1 MLLAAVAG
9 LTSGVQAQETA
20 VKQVADGHYLGA
32 KHQLEQYLEKAD
44 EKGQEEA
51 EALLLVC
58 KYVLCS
64 QNVRR
69 ISGSVGASRYASMVH
84 SAVKQQSRVKKQE
97 CTADEIGYWVEAH
110 PLSQYADVLKVLKRN
125 LLIKE
130 GRFDEALEMFFRE
143 EGTSIDVPLAYP
155 LTDLS
160 DEMNS
165 YNGVLYRLAGE
176 SLYDKGQY
184 GRAIPYLEAGEKTR
198 TSQYKLGMCYYN
210 SGMFDNAYTTLAESA
225 GADRDEMAQN
235 AWLHAGIAALQKG
248 QKANAQKA
256 FRSASQMSASKAL
269 REQAL
274 YNYSLTLHE
283 QSSPQTVAVMEQFLS
298 EYPSSQYATPVSLC
312 LTEVYMSKKDYSKAL
327 NTISK
332 VQTPDADTQADK
344 QKVMYNLAFQ
354 ELNRNHL
361 QEAITH
367 ATQAIA
373 LGNQDVEAY
382 AECYYIK
389 GDCNYRLGNYAQ
401 AANDLN
407 TAIQLGGQTPQRR
420 LKNNEYAVYSYAYA
434 LFKLQKY
441 NNAISQFQQVTGMTS
456 ASRAMVADAYNRIGD
471 CYLNMRNYDEA
482 MANYERAKSTDHS
495 LGDYSMLQEAY
506 IEGLRGNYDR
516 KVEIINQMNAEYRS
530 SSLAVKA
537 LYEQGRAYVLS
548 GRNADAT
555 AVFSSIVVKYPQ
567 SEYAHKATEELQTMA
582 ANIAMQ
588 DSIAAA
594 QDSIAT
600 EEAKAPV
607 VAAQAL
613 YEQGLYEQA
622 EQQLNSAIDN
632 GIGKPYWLARA
643 FVLLSDI
650 YKAEG
655 REVEAKQTLESLKA
669 NYKEEDD
676 IIEMINERLK

>member
-1 MLLAAVAG
+1 MVGLA
-9 LTSGVQAQETA
+9 SGVQAQDIA
-20 VKQVADGHYLGA
+20 VKQVADGHYVGA
-32 KHQLEQYLEKAD
+32 KHQLEQYLEVAD
-44 EKGQEEA
+44 EKGREEA

-58 KYVLCS
+58 NYVLD
-64 QNVRR
+64 
-69 ISGSVGASRYASMVH
+69 SRG
-84 SAVKQQSRVKKQE
+84 
-97 CTADEIGYWVEAH
+97 TADAMGDWTEAH
-110 PLSQYADVLKVLKRN
+110 PLSQYAEVLKVLRRN

-130 GRFDEALEMFFRE
+130 KRTDEALELFFRE
-143 EGTSIDVPLAYP
+143 EGKSVSVPLAYP
-155 LTDLS
+155 LTELS
-160 DEMNS
+160 GEMSS
-165 YNGVLYRLAGE
+165 YNEVLYRLAGE

-184 GRAIPYLEAGEKTR
+184 GRALPYLEAGEKTR
-198 TSQYKLGMCYYN
+198 TSLYKLGMCYYN
-210 SGMFDNAYTTLAESA
+210 GGMFDKAYATLSESA

-248 QKANAQKA
+248 QKADAQKA
-256 FRSASQMSASKAL
+256 FKNASQMSASAAL
-269 REQAL
+269 REQSL

-298 EYPSSQYATPVSLC
+298 EYPQSQYATPVSLC
-312 LTEVYMSKKDYSKAL
+312 LTEVYMTKKDYSKAL
-327 NTISK
+327 NTINK

-344 QKVMYNLAFQ
+344 QKVLYNLAFQ

-361 QEAITH
+361 QDAMTY
-367 ATQAIA
+367 ASQAIA
-373 LGNQDVEAY
+373 LGNQDAEAY

-407 TAIQLGGQTPQRR
+407 TAIQLGGRTTHGK
-420 LKNNEYAVYSYAYA
+420 LKNYEYAVYSYAYA
-434 LFKLQKY
+434 QFKSQKY
-441 NNAISQFQQVTGMTS
+441 NAAISQFQQVTGMAS
-456 ASRAMVADAYNRIGD
+456 ASKAMVADAYNRIGD

-482 MANYERAKSTDHS
+482 VANYEKAKATDHS

-516 KVEIINQMNAEYRS
+516 KAEIINQMNAEYRK
-530 SSLAVKA
+530 SLLAAKA

-548 GRNADAT
+548 GRNTEAT

-567 SEYAHKATEELQTMA
+567 SEYAQKATEELQTMA

-594 QDSIAT
+594 QDSIAM

-607 VAAQAL
+607 MAAQAL
-613 YEQGLYEQA
+613 YDEGRYQQA
-622 EQQLNSAIDN
+622 EQQLNAAIDS

>member
-1 MLLAAVAG
+1 MVCLA
-9 LTSGVQAQETA
+9 SGVQAQDIA
-20 VKQVADGHYLGA
+20 VKQVADGHYVGA
-32 KHQLEQYLEKAD
+32 KHQLEQYLEVAD
-44 EKGQEEA
+44 EKRREEA

-58 KYVLCS
+58 NYVLD
-64 QNVRR
+64 
-69 ISGSVGASRYASMVH
+69 SRG
-84 SAVKQQSRVKKQE
+84 
-97 CTADEIGYWVEAH
+97 TADAMGDWTEAH
-110 PLSQYADVLKVLKRN
+110 PLSQYAEVLKVLRRN

-130 GRFDEALEMFFRE
+130 KRTDEALELFFRE
-143 EGTSIDVPLAYP
+143 EGKSVSVPLAYP
-155 LTDLS
+155 LTELS
-160 DEMNS
+160 GEMSS
-165 YNGVLYRLAGE
+165 YNEVLYRLAGE

-184 GRAIPYLEAGEKTR
+184 GRALPYLETGEKTR
-198 TSQYKLGMCYYN
+198 TSLYKLGMCYYN
-210 SGMFDNAYTTLAESA
+210 GGMFDKAYATLSESA

-248 QKANAQKA
+248 QKADAQKA
-256 FRSASQMSASKAL
+256 FKNASQMSASAAL
-269 REQAL
+269 REQSL

-283 QSSPQTVAVMEQFLS
+283 QSSPRTVAVMEQFLS
-298 EYPSSQYATPVSLC
+298 EYPQSQYATPVSLC
-312 LTEVYMSKKDYSKAL
+312 LTEVYMTKKDYSKAL
-327 NTISK
+327 NTINK

-344 QKVMYNLAFQ
+344 QKVLYNLAFQ

-361 QEAITH
+361 QDAMTY
-367 ATQAIA
+367 ASQAIA
-373 LGNQDVEAY
+373 LGNQDAEAY

-407 TAIQLGGQTPQRR
+407 TAIQLGGRTTHGK
-420 LKNNEYAVYSYAYA
+420 LKNYEYAVYSYAYA
-434 LFKLQKY
+434 QFKSQKY
-441 NNAISQFQQVTGMTS
+441 NAAISQFQQVTDMAS
-456 ASRAMVADAYNRIGD
+456 ASKAMVADAYNRIGD

-482 MANYERAKSTDHS
+482 VANYEKAKATDHS

-516 KVEIINQMNAEYRS
+516 KVEIINQMNAEYRK
-530 SSLAVKA
+530 SSLAAKA

-548 GRNADAT
+548 GRNTEAA

-567 SEYAHKATEELQTMA
+567 SEYAQKATEELQTMA

-594 QDSIAT
+594 QDSIAM

-607 VAAQAL
+607 IAAQAL
-613 YEQGLYEQA
+613 YDEGRYQQA
-622 EQQLNSAIDN
+622 EQQLNAAIDS